1 MQEKYRVFTSKEI
14 VAMYQATQD
23 EAALQELMARNSGLI
38 YMWIMKYRNIPHTDP
53 EDLQE
58 EAYIALWRAAK
69 AYDPSKGTTFTTLLK
84 AYVQRAFKLLYA
96 EARRQK
102 RYSGKEDTSYEALEE
117 INREKAFFDDYSGLE
132 LREFVNTLTGTGK
145 VVATLILEGCT
156 NGEIARALKLTPATV
171 SYHFKR
177 IQKAYISYSVE
188 G

>member
-1 MQEKYRVFTSKEI
+1 M
-14 VAMYQATQD
+14 
-23 EAALQELMARNSGLI
+23 
-38 YMWIMKYRNIPHTDP
+38 
-53 EDLQE
+53 
-58 EAYIALWRAAK
+58 
-69 AYDPSKGTTFTTLLK
+69 LK
-84 AYVQRAFKLLYA
+84 AYVQRAFNRLYA
-96 EARRQK
+96 EASRQK